1 MSEYTSEMNRKS
13 QTNQNIAVN
22 QAKIQNILTPIKER
36 MEIYILKK
44 KKKRK
49 SVVIFQMKM
58 INLISSE
65 NFASLYISFYQ
76 YRIVFHQRVFGFC
89 STCMELKPWKIFS
102 NQHIHKCILS
112 ACFHQSS

>member
-44 KKKRK
+44 KKK
-49 SVVIFQMKM
+49 
-58 INLISSE
+58 E
-65 NFASLYISFYQ
+65 SL
-76 YRIVFHQRVFGFC
+76 
-89 STCMELKPWKIFS
+89 L
-102 NQHIHKCILS
+102 
-112 ACFHQSS
+112 